1 MNELTLFFLC
11 EALSL
16 GGISI
21 GLYKVTAED
30 KIRQIVKN
38 GTERGYNIDSDNDQ
52 SYFVS
57 RLNKW
62 TVGQWFDSNSGV
74 LTGMALWICGGLINL
89 IQNSFWTSSIIWI
102 TSYVLFH
109 FFIAVLK
116 SAIQLASIT
125 LLLVTVILMLVY
137 LI

>member
-21 GLYKVTAED
+21 GLYKVTVED

-62 TVGQWFDSNSGV
+62 TVGEWFDSNSGV
-74 LTGMALWICGGLINL
+74 LTGMALWIFGGLINL

-116 SAIQLASIT
+116 SAIQMASIT